1 VTRYRA
7 VLFDA
12 FGTLFEL
19 DDPFGRLHRAVRD
32 RLGLDRDWAD
42 VEAAFL
48 AEASHFAAHCHEA
61 VDAPSLR
68 ALELD
73 CAGIM
78 VERLSLPVT
87 PEAAVAALGDSIA
100 YRLFDDV
107 APTLA
112 ELGRRGV
119 PAAVV
124 SNWDYSLDEVLA
136 RLGLSFD
143 VVVTSAATGASKP
156 DPAPFMVALERLEL
170 APGQALHVGDTPE
183 ADGDGARGAGI
194 DVRIID
200 REGGRPGTIAR
211 LTEVAALL

>member
-1 VTRYRA
+1 M
-7 VLFDA
+7 
-12 FGTLFEL
+12 
-19 DDPFGRLHRAVRD
+19 RD
-32 RLGLDRDWAD
+32 RLGLDRDRAD

-68 ALELD
+68 ALQLD
-73 CAGIM
+73 CAGIV

-100 YRLFDDV
+100 YRRFDDV

-112 ELGRRGV
+112 ELERRGV

-136 RLGLSFD
+136 RLGLAFD

-156 DPAPFMVALERLEL
+156 DPAPFRVALERL
-170 APGQALHVGDTPE
+170 
-183 ADGDGARGAGI
+183 GARAGTGAARRRHAG
-194 DVRIID
+194 
-200 REGGRPGTIAR
+200 GGRRRRPRGGHRRADHRPRAAAGRGRSPG
-211 LTEVAALL
+211 

>member
-1 VTRYRA
+1 MTRYQA

-32 RLGLDRDWAD
+32 RLGLDRDGAD

-68 ALELD
+68 ALQLD
-73 CAGIM
+73 CADIV

-87 PEAAVAALGDSIA
+87 PEAAVATLGDSIA
-100 YRLFDDV
+100 YRRFDDV

-112 ELGRRGV
+112 ELERRSV
-119 PAAVV
+119 RAAVV
-124 SNWDYSLDEVLA
+124 SNWDYSLDEVLSG
-136 RLGLSFD
+136 LGLAFD

-156 DPAPFMVALERLEL
+156 DPAPFRVALERLGL

-183 ADGDGARGAGI
+183 ADGDGARAAGI

-200 REGGRPGTIAR
+200 RDSWRPGTIAR
-211 LTEVAALL
+211 LTEVASLL